1 MRFAG
6 VFIAGCLALH
16 LRQDAVALDSR
27 FDSVLTMLNNL
38 IKQLD
43 TEAESDDQ
51 DYGAFQAWFK
61 QQHSTTSGSID
72 ALSNRLQELS
82 ATLADL
88 RSRQKSLTTKQ
99 AKLESELEHE
109 QGQLQD
115 AQAKRA
121 EENEDFVKE
130 QLDFANSIAA
140 CNRAVELLAAHY
152 GDGSPKE
159 STKPA
164 WMSLASVLRDV
175 HRAAVRHHAKPA
187 VLRVLLQASAI
198 QPTAPGSKLF
208 DTYQDSTGEAV
219 GIVGQLKELAATFTD
234 DKAESVEQEQDLQ
247 TAFEGLMAQKKDVIA
262 SLSQQL
268 THIRG
273 VLNSVNQQIGE
284 NENAEQTA
292 QTRFQ
297 SEQAYLSGIT
307 TQENDMTAMY
317 TQRQKD
323 RAEESRAVQ
332 QAIALLSKEAP
343 SLMQLRHMR
352 SRRALLQTTV
362 KGCAQCGRAASLL
375 SSKASAFH
383 SELLATAAATTGSA
397 STLGPVVEQLQGL
410 ITRLDEQE
418 KQEEAHKDWCN
429 SEISTT
435 TAKQDHHNGLVQELD
450 LQITDTQAV
459 IGEKQQQIDDIA
471 DAIKDSDSSFDQL
484 SQTRQKAKA
493 DFDAE
498 HRDYVDAITALNQAI
513 DLLGD
518 FYRTQSAFVQ
528 VHKQVFVPDS
538 GDRSESPGMSTLTG
552 SYVKK
557 GGAAVVATLRDTRKE
572 FEAGKR
578 DIELF
583 EKKQVEEFA
592 ADQAAYTTE
601 RNALVEAGNRL
612 AAEFQTA
619 QQQLSV
625 FQDDRE
631 TNTREATAANGYL
644 KQLGSS
650 CRALL
655 DHFAD
660 RSKLRAEERK
670 AISDAVGILSA
681 A

>member
-1 MRFAG
+1 MFQ
-6 VFIAGCLALH
+6 
-16 LRQDAVALDSR
+16 LRLK
-27 FDSVLTMLNNL
+27 L
-38 IKQLD
+38 
-43 TEAESDDQ
+43 
-51 DYGAFQAWFK
+51 
-61 QQHSTTSGSID
+61 
-72 ALSNRLQELS
+72 RLLR
-82 ATLADL
+82 DL
-88 RSRQKSLTTKQ
+88 RSRQKSLTAKQ

-109 QGQLQD
+109 QGQLED
-115 AQAKRA
+115 AKAKRA
-121 EENEDFVKE
+121 EENDAFVKE

-164 WMSLASVLRDV
+164 WMSLASVLREV
-175 HRAAVRHHAKPA
+175 HRAAVKHHAKPA
-187 VLRVLLQASAI
+187 VIHALLQASYT
-198 QPTAPGSKLF
+198 PTAPGSKLF

-219 GIVGQLKELAATFTD
+219 GIVGQLKELAGTFTD

-247 TAFEGLMAQKKDVIA
+247 TAFDGLMAQKKDVIA

-268 THIRG
+268 THVRG

-435 TAKQDHHNGLVQELD
+435 TAKQDHHNGLVQELE

-471 DAIKDSDSSFDQL
+471 DAIKDADGSFDQL
-484 SQTRQKAKA
+484 SQTRKKAKD

-518 FYRTQSAFVQ
+518 FYRTQQGAFVQ

-538 GDRSESPGMSTLTG
+538 ADRSMSPGMSTLT
-552 SYVKK
+552 
-557 GGAAVVATLRDTRKE
+557 
-572 FEAGKR
+572 
-578 DIELF
+578 
-583 EKKQVEEFA
+583 
-592 ADQAAYTTE
+592 
-601 RNALVEAGNRL
+601 
-612 AAEFQTA
+612 
-619 QQQLSV
+619 
-625 FQDDRE
+625 
-631 TNTREATAANGYL
+631 
-644 KQLGSS
+644 
-650 CRALL
+650 
-655 DHFAD
+655 
-660 RSKLRAEERK
+660 
-670 AISDAVGILSA
+670 
-681 A
+681 

>member
-1 MRFAG
+1 MT
-6 VFIAGCLALH
+6 
-16 LRQDAVALDSR
+16 
-27 FDSVLTMLNNL
+27 LT
-38 IKQLD
+38 
-43 TEAESDDQ
+43 A
-51 DYGAFQAWFK
+51 
-61 QQHSTTSGSID
+61 
-72 ALSNRLQELS
+72 
-82 ATLADL
+82 
-88 RSRQKSLTTKQ
+88 KQ
-99 AKLESELEHE
+99 AKLQSELEHE
-109 QGQLQD
+109 QGQLED
-115 AQAKRA
+115 AQAKRT
-121 EENEDFVKE
+121 EENDDFVKE

-164 WMSLASVLRDV
+164 WMSLAAVLREV
-175 HRAAVRHHAKPA
+175 HRAAVKHHVKPS
-187 VLRVLLQASAI
+187 VLRVLLQASYT
-198 QPTAPGSKLF
+198 PTAPGSKLF

-219 GIVGQLKELAATFTD
+219 GIVGQLKELASTFTD

-247 TAFEGLMAQKKDVIA
+247 AAFENLMAQKKDVIA
-262 SLSQQL
+262 SLGQQL
-268 THIRG
+268 THTRG
-273 VLNSVNQQIGE
+273 VLTSVNQQIGE

-292 QTRFQ
+292 QTRLL
-297 SEQAYLSGIT
+297 SEQSYLSGIT
-307 TQENDMTAMY
+307 TQEADMTAMY

-323 RAEESRAVQ
+323 RTEESQAVQ

-343 SLMQLRHMR
+343 SLMQLQLQR

-362 KGCAQCGRAASLL
+362 SSKGCVQCSRAASLL
-375 SSKASAFH
+375 SSKATAFH

-397 STLGPVVEQLQGL
+397 STLEPVVAQLEGL

-450 LQITDTQAV
+450 LQIADTQAV

-471 DAIKDSDSSFDQL
+471 DAIKDADSSFDQL

-513 DLLGD
+513 DILGD
-518 FYRTQSAFVQ
+518 FYRTQQSSFVQ

-538 GDRSESPGMSTLTG
+538 ADRSETPGMTTLTG

-572 FEAGKR
+572 FEAGKL

-583 EKKQVEEFA
+583 EKKQVEEFE

-601 RNALVEAGNRL
+601 RNTLVESGNRL

-625 FQDDRE
+625 FQDDRD
-631 TNTREATAANGYL
+631 TNTREATAANSYL

-660 RSKLRAEERK
+660 RSKLRAEEKK
-670 AISDAVGILSA
+670 AISDAVAILSA
-681 A
+681 AF

>member
-1 MRFAG
+1 
-6 VFIAGCLALH
+6 
-16 LRQDAVALDSR
+16 
-27 FDSVLTMLNNL
+27 
-38 IKQLD
+38 
-43 TEAESDDQ
+43 
-51 DYGAFQAWFK
+51 
-61 QQHSTTSGSID
+61 
-72 ALSNRLQELS
+72 
-82 ATLADL
+82 
-88 RSRQKSLTTKQ
+88 
-99 AKLESELEHE
+99 
-109 QGQLQD
+109 
-115 AQAKRA
+115 
-121 EENEDFVKE
+121 
-130 QLDFANSIAA
+130 
-140 CNRAVELLAAHY
+140 
-152 GDGSPKE
+152 
-159 STKPA
+159 
-164 WMSLASVLRDV
+164 
-175 HRAAVRHHAKPA
+175 
-187 VLRVLLQASAI
+187 
-198 QPTAPGSKLF
+198 
-208 DTYQDSTGEAV
+208 
-219 GIVGQLKELAATFTD
+219 
-234 DKAESVEQEQDLQ
+234 
-247 TAFEGLMAQKKDVIA
+247 
-262 SLSQQL
+262 
-268 THIRG
+268 
-273 VLNSVNQQIGE
+273 
-284 NENAEQTA
+284 
-292 QTRFQ
+292 
-297 SEQAYLSGIT
+297 
-307 TQENDMTAMY
+307 MTAMY

-343 SLMQLRHMR
+343 SLMQLQRWR

-362 KGCAQCGRAASLL
+362 SSRGCAQCSRAASLL

-397 STLGPVVEQLQGL
+397 STLAPVVEQLQGL

-450 LQITDTQAV
+450 LSISDTQAV

-471 DAIKDSDSSFDQL
+471 DAIKDADGSFDQL

-518 FYRTQSAFVQ
+518 FYRTQQSAFVQ
-528 VHKQVFVPDS
+528 VHKQVFVPDA
-538 GDRSESPGMSTLTG
+538 GDRAESPGMTTLTG

-572 FEAGKR
+572 FEAGKK

-583 EKKQVEEFA
+583 EKKQVEEFE

-619 QQQLSV
+619 QQQLAV

>member
-1 MRFAG
+1 MT
-6 VFIAGCLALH
+6 
-16 LRQDAVALDSR
+16 
-27 FDSVLTMLNNL
+27 LT
-38 IKQLD
+38 
-43 TEAESDDQ
+43 A
-51 DYGAFQAWFK
+51 
-61 QQHSTTSGSID
+61 
-72 ALSNRLQELS
+72 
-82 ATLADL
+82 
-88 RSRQKSLTTKQ
+88 KQ
-99 AKLESELEHE
+99 AKLQSELEHE
-109 QGQLQD
+109 QGQLED
-115 AQAKRA
+115 AQAKRT
-121 EENEDFVKE
+121 EENDDFVKE

-164 WMSLASVLRDV
+164 WMSLAAVLRDV
-175 HRAAVRHHAKPA
+175 HRAAVKHHAKPE
-187 VLRVLLQASAI
+187 VLRVLLQASYT
-198 QPTAPGSKLF
+198 PTAPGSKLF

-219 GIVGQLKELAATFTD
+219 GIVGQLKELAGTFTD
-234 DKAESVEQEQDLQ
+234 DKAESVEQENDLQ
-247 TAFEGLMAQKKDVIA
+247 AAFENLMAQKKDVIA
-262 SLSQQL
+262 SLGQQL
-268 THIRG
+268 THVRG
-273 VLNSVNQQIGE
+273 VLTPVNQQIGE

-292 QTRFQ
+292 QTRLLA
-297 SEQAYLSGIT
+297 EQGYLSGIT
-307 TQENDMTAMY
+307 TQETDMTAMY

-343 SLMQLRHMR
+343 SLMQMQRWR
-352 SRRALLQTTV
+352 SHRALLQTTV
-362 KGCAQCGRAASLL
+362 SKSCPQCSRAASLL

-397 STLGPVVEQLQGL
+397 STLEPVVEQLQGL

-418 KQEEAHKDWCN
+418 KQEGAHKDWCN

-450 LQITDTQAV
+450 LQIGDTQAV

-471 DAIKDSDSSFDQL
+471 DAIKDTDASFGQL
-484 SQTRQKAKA
+484 SQTREKAKA

-518 FYRTQSAFVQ
+518 FYRTQQSAFVQ
-528 VHKQVFVPDS
+528 VHKQVFVPES
-538 GDRSESPGMSTLTG
+538 GDRAESPGMTTLTG

-572 FEAGKR
+572 FEAGKK

-583 EKKQVEEFA
+583 EKKQVDEFE
-592 ADQAAYTTE
+592 ADKEAYTTE
-601 RNALVEAGNRL
+601 RNTLVESGNRL

-619 QQQLSV
+619 QQQLTV
-625 FQDDRE
+625 YQDDRD
-631 TNTREATAANGYL
+631 TNSREATAANSYL

-655 DHFAD
+655 DHFED

-670 AISDAVGILSA
+670 AISDAVAILSA

>member
-6 VFIAGCLALH
+6 FLIAGCLGALQ
-16 LRQDAVALDSR
+16 LRQNAVALDSR

-61 QQHSTTSGSID
+61 SQHSTTSGSIN

-88 RSRQKSLTTKQ
+88 RSRAKSLTAKQ
-99 AKLESELEHE
+99 AKLQSELEHE
-109 QGQLQD
+109 QGQLED
-115 AQAKRA
+115 AQAKRT
-121 EENEDFVKE
+121 EENDDFVKE

-164 WMSLASVLRDV
+164 WMSLAAVLREV
-175 HRAAVRHHAKPA
+175 HRAAVKHHAKPA
-187 VLRVLLQASAI
+187 VLRVLLQASYT
-198 QPTAPGSKLF
+198 PTAPGSKLF

-219 GIVGQLKELAATFTD
+219 GIVGQLKELASTFTD
-234 DKAESVEQEQDLQ
+234 DKAESVEQENDLQ
-247 TAFEGLMAQKKDVIA
+247 AAFENLMAQKKDVIA

-268 THIRG
+268 THTRG
-273 VLNSVNQQIGE
+273 VLTSVNQQIGE

-292 QTRFQ
+292 QTRLQ

-307 TQENDMTAMY
+307 TQESDMTAMY

-343 SLMQLRHMR
+343 SLMQLQRKR
-352 SRRALLQTTV
+352 SHRALLQTTV
-362 KGCAQCGRAASLL
+362 SSKGCPQCSRAASLL
-375 SSKASAFH
+375 SSKASSFH
-383 SELLATAAATTGSA
+383 SELLATAATTTGSA
-397 STLGPVVEQLQGL
+397 STLGPVVEQLQEL

-435 TAKQDHHNGLVQELD
+435 TAKQDHHNGLVAELD

-471 DAIKDSDSSFDQL
+471 DAIKDADGSFDQL

-518 FYRTQSAFVQ
+518 FYRTQPSLVQ
-528 VHKQVFVPDS
+528 VHHKQVFVPEA
-538 GDRSESPGMSTLTG
+538 GDRSESPGMTTLTG

-572 FEAGKR
+572 FEAGKL

-583 EKKQVEEFA
+583 EKKQVEEFEA
-592 ADQAAYTTE
+592 NQAAYTAE
-601 RNALVEAGNRL
+601 RNTLVESGNRL

-625 FQDDRE
+625 FQDDRD
-631 TNTREATAANGYL
+631 TNTREATAANSYL
-644 KQLGSS
+644 KQLASS

-670 AISDAVGILSA
+670 AISDAVG
-681 A
+681 

>member
-1 MRFAG
+1 
-6 VFIAGCLALH
+6 
-16 LRQDAVALDSR
+16 
-27 FDSVLTMLNNL
+27 MLNNL

-61 QQHSTTSGSID
+61 SQHSTTSGSIN

-88 RSRQKSLTTKQ
+88 RSRAKSLTAKQ
-99 AKLESELEHE
+99 AKLQSELEHE
-109 QGQLQD
+109 QGQLED
-115 AQAKRA
+115 AQAKRT
-121 EENEDFVKE
+121 EENDDFVKE

-164 WMSLASVLRDV
+164 WMSLASVLREV
-175 HRAAVRHHAKPA
+175 HRAAVKHHAKPA
-187 VLRVLLQASAI
+187 VIHALLQASYT
-198 QPTAPGSKLF
+198 PTAPGSKLF

-219 GIVGQLKELAATFTD
+219 GIVGQLKELAGTFTD
-234 DKAESVEQEQDLQ
+234 DKAESVEQENDLQ
-247 TAFEGLMAQKKDVIA
+247 AAFENLMAQKKDVIA
-262 SLSQQL
+262 SLGQQL
-268 THIRG
+268 THVRG
-273 VLNSVNQQIGE
+273 VLTSVNQQIGE

-292 QTRFQ
+292 QTRLL

-307 TQENDMTAMY
+307 TQEADMTAMY

-323 RAEESRAVQ
+323 RTEESQAVQ

-343 SLMQLRHMR
+343 SLMQLQRWR

-362 KGCAQCGRAASLL
+362 SSKGCVQCGRAASLL

-397 STLGPVVEQLQGL
+397 STLEPVVAQLQGL

-435 TAKQDHHNGLVQELD
+435 TAKQDHHNGLVAELD

-471 DAIKDSDSSFDQL
+471 DAIKDADASFDTL
-484 SQTRQKAKA
+484 SQTREKAKA

-518 FYRTQSAFVQ
+518 FYRTQKPSFVQ
-528 VHKQVFVPDS
+528 MHKQPVFVPES
-538 GDRSESPGMSTLTG
+538 GGRSESPGMSTLTG

-572 FEAGKR
+572 FEAGKK

-583 EKKQVEEFA
+583 EKKQVDEFE
-592 ADQAAYTTE
+592 ADKEAYTTE
-601 RNALVEAGNRL
+601 RNTLVESGNRL

-619 QQQLSV
+619 QQQLTV
-625 FQDDRE
+625 YQDDRD
-631 TNTREATAANGYL
+631 TNSREATAANSYL

-655 DHFAD
+655 DHFED

-670 AISDAVGILSA
+670 AISDAVAILSA

>member
-6 VFIAGCLALH
+6 LFLAGCLALQ
-16 LRQDAVALDSR
+16 LRQDAVDSR

-51 DYGAFQAWFK
+51 DYSAFQAWFK
-61 QQHSTTSGSID
+61 QQSTTTSGSIS

-88 RSRQKSLTTKQ
+88 RSRQKSLTSKE
-99 AKLESELEHE
+99 AKLQSELEHE
-109 QGQLQD
+109 QGQLED
-115 AQAKRA
+115 AKAQRA
-121 EENEDFVKE
+121 EENDAFVKE

-164 WMSLASVLRDV
+164 WMSLAAVLRDV
-175 HRAAVRHHAKPA
+175 HRAAVKHHAKPA
-187 VLRVLLQASAI
+187 VIRVLLQASYT
-198 QPTAPGSKLF
+198 PTAPGSKLF

-219 GIVGQLKELAATFTD
+219 GIVGQLKELAGTFTD

-247 TAFEGLMAQKKDVIA
+247 AAFENLMAQKKDVIA
-262 SLSQQL
+262 SLSGQL
-268 THIRG
+268 THTRG
-273 VLNSVNQQIGE
+273 VLTSVNQQIGE

-292 QTRFQ
+292 QTRLQ

-307 TQENDMTAMY
+307 TQETDMTAMY

-343 SLMQLRHMR
+343 SLMQLQRWR

-362 KGCAQCGRAASLL
+362 SSKGCVQCGRAASLL

-397 STLGPVVEQLQGL
+397 STLEPVVAQLQGL

-435 TAKQDHHNGLVQELD
+435 TAKQDHHNGLVQELE
-450 LQITDTQAV
+450 LQIADTQAV

-471 DAIKDSDSSFDQL
+471 DAIKDADASFDQL

-518 FYRTQSAFVQ
+518 FYRTQKSSFVQ

-538 GDRSESPGMSTLTG
+538 GDRSESPGMTTLTG
-552 SYVKK
+552 SYAKK

-572 FEAGKR
+572 FEAGKQ

-583 EKKQVEEFA
+583 EKKQVEEFEA
-592 ADQAAYTTE
+592 NKAAYTTE
-601 RNALVEAGNRL
+601 RNALVESGNRL

-619 QQQLSV
+619 QGQLSV
-625 FQDDRE
+625 YQDDRD

-670 AISDAVGILSA
+670 AISDAVAILSA